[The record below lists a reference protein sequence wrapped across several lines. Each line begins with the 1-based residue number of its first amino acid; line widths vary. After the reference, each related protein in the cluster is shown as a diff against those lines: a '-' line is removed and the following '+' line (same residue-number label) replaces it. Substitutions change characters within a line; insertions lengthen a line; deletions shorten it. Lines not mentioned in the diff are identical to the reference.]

1 MGRRNWA
8 ILICLLLFI
17 GGMGAWYLAQA
28 RRAIIEVKAVK
39 VKRGEIL
46 KSISASGKLEAD
58 EIDVCS
64 KVSGTVSKLPV
75 RDGEE
80 VQEGQVL
87 LELDR
92 EQLQLAVDQAWAT
105 YLNAKAQKDNLLKS
119 IPSSTEMEA
128 AQAQVNQAWQA
139 YLIAEN
145 NYHNAP
151 FDSTRL
157 ARDEAWAAYLSAKA
171 NLEKLKKQASRGQD
185 LEAADAQINGA
196 HASYLQAKSNLENA
210 IIKAAMGGILNFKLI
225 GAMGTDGS
233 KVAVGSTITQGQSI
247 FTIYDLSKIYFAAD
261 VDETDIALVEV
272 GQLAQ
277 VALDAYPGMT
287 FKGRVS
293 EISATSKITQTGG
306 TAFSV
311 KIELEPTSIP
321 LRIGMNGSTDIIE
334 SRKKNVLTV
343 PYEAVVRRRGER
355 VVFVVEDSI
364 VRMRDVTTGIS
375 TETSYEIIRGLGEGE
390 RVAISGLKKLRDGS
404 RVSLR

>member
-1 MGRRNWA
+1 

-17 GGMGAWYLAQA
+17 GGMGTWYLVRA
-28 RRAIIEVKAVK
+28 RSAIIEVEAAK
-39 VKRGEIL
+39 VKKGDIL
-46 KSISASGKLEAD
+46 KSISASGKLGAD

-64 KVSGTVSKLPV
+64 KVSGTVSKLSV

-92 EQLQLAVDQAWAT
+92 EQLQLAVDQAWAA
-105 YLNAKAQKDNLLKS
+105 YLNAKAQKYNLLKS

-145 NYHNAP
+145 NYDNAP
-151 FDSTRL
+151 SDSTRL

-171 NLEKLKKQASRGQD
+171 NLEKLKKQANRGQD
-185 LEAADAQINGA
+185 LEAADAQIDGA
-196 HASYLQAKSNLENA
+196 HAAYLQAKSNLENA
-210 IIKAAMGGILNFKLI
+210 IIKAPVGGILNFKLI
-225 GAMGTDGS
+225 GAMGAANS

-261 VDETDIALVEV
+261 VDETDIAGVEV
-272 GQLAQ
+272 DRLAQ
-277 VALDAYPGMT
+277 VALDAYPGIT

-293 EISATSKITQTGG
+293 EISSTSKITQTGG

-311 KIELEPTSIP
+311 KIGLEPSNVP
-321 LRIGMNGSTDIIE
+321 LRIGMNGSADIIE
-334 SRKKNVLTV
+334 SRRKNVLIV
-343 PYEAVVRRRGER
+343 PYEAVVKRKGKR

-364 VRMRDVTTGIS
+364 VRMREVTTGIS
-375 TETSYEIIRGLGEGE
+375 TETSYEIIGGLREGE
-390 RVAISGLKKLRDGS
+390 RVVTSGLKKLRDGS
-404 RVSLR
+404 RISLR